1 MEDILSLVTSAKI
14 ADCTREEVLRSFGV
28 RNFDICFVCIGTN
41 FQSSLEITSQLKEL
55 GAPYVI
61 SKATRDI
68 QAKFLLRNGADEVV
82 YPDRDIA
89 KRLAIKVSANHVYD
103 YMEMGDY
110 SIYEI
115 QPLEEWVGKSIK
127 LTSERISS
135 KFSSFSSTAITSLP
149 FSTRSMHKCLPNL
162 PIPITNID
170 FISLSLLT
178 NRDLFFINLILAA
191 VCTLIMAGLET
202 LPLSDILMEIFSAIG
217 TVGIST
223 RITRHIKYKEGSPSW
238 W

>member
-1 MEDILSLVTSAKI
+1 MKSILVIGIGRFGKHLCMDLVQNGNDVMAVDEKEDNLEDILSVVTSVKI

-28 RNFDICFVCIGTN
+28 SNFDICFVCIGTN
-41 FQSSLEITSQLKEL
+41 FQSSLEITSLLKEM

-89 KRLAIKVSANHVYD
+89 KRIAIKVSANHVYD

-127 LTSERISS
+127 QMNFRV
-135 KFSSFSSTAITSLP
+135 KYNA
-149 FSTRSMHKCLPNL
+149 
-162 PIPITNID
+162 NI
-170 FISLSLLT
+170 L
-178 NRDLFFINLILAA
+178 
-191 VCTLIMAGLET
+191 
-202 LPLSDILMEIFSAIG
+202 
-217 TVGIST
+217 GI
-223 RITRHIKYKEGSPSW
+223 KKEGQSTLLPDADHIFTAEEHLMVIGKKEDIDRIVKRL
-238 W
+238 

>member
-1 MEDILSLVTSAKI
+1 MKSILVIGIGRFGKHLCMDLVQNGNDVMAVDEKEDNLEDILSVVTSVKI

-28 RNFDICFVCIGTN
+28 SNFDICFVCIGTN
-41 FQSSLEITSQLKEL
+41 FQSSLEITSLLKEM

-89 KRLAIKVSANHVYD
+89 KRIAIKVSANHVYD

-127 LTSERISS
+127 ETNFRARYNANILGIKREGKSIL
-135 KFSSFSSTAITSLP
+135 LP
-149 FSTRSMHKCLPNL
+149 SADYVFNADEHLMIIGEK
-162 PIPITNID
+162 
-170 FISLSLLT
+170 
-178 NRDLFFINLILAA
+178 
-191 VCTLIMAGLET
+191 V
-202 LPLSDILMEIFSAIG
+202 DIEKL
-217 TVGIST
+217 V
-223 RITRHIKYKEGSPSW
+223 RKL
-238 W
+238 

>member
-1 MEDILSLVTSAKI
+1 MKSILVIGIGRFGKHLCMDLVQNGNDVMAVDEKEENLEDILALVTSAKI

-55 GAPYVI
+55 GAPCVI

-127 LTSERISS
+127 ETNFRVKYNANILGIKKEGESTLMPDAEHVFSAEEHLMVIGRREDIERIV
-135 KFSSFSSTAITSLP
+135 KRL
-149 FSTRSMHKCLPNL
+149 
-162 PIPITNID
+162 
-170 FISLSLLT
+170 
-178 NRDLFFINLILAA
+178 
-191 VCTLIMAGLET
+191 
-202 LPLSDILMEIFSAIG
+202 
-217 TVGIST
+217 
-223 RITRHIKYKEGSPSW
+223 
-238 W
+238 

>member
-127 LTSERISS
+127 QMNFRVKYNANILGIKREGQSTLLPDADHVFQADEHLMVIGKKMDIDRIV
-135 KFSSFSSTAITSLP
+135 KRL
-149 FSTRSMHKCLPNL
+149 
-162 PIPITNID
+162 
-170 FISLSLLT
+170 
-178 NRDLFFINLILAA
+178 
-191 VCTLIMAGLET
+191 
-202 LPLSDILMEIFSAIG
+202 
-217 TVGIST
+217 
-223 RITRHIKYKEGSPSW
+223 
-238 W
+238 

>member
-1 MEDILSLVTSAKI
+1 MKSILVIGIGRFGKHLCMDLVQNGNDVMAVDEKEDNLEDILSVVTSVKI

-28 RNFDICFVCIGTN
+28 SNFDICFVCIGTN
-41 FQSSLEITSQLKEL
+41 FQSSLEITSLLKEME
-55 GAPYVI
+55 APYVI

-89 KRLAIKVSANHVYD
+89 KRIAIKVSANHVYD

-127 LTSERISS
+127 QMNFRV
-135 KFSSFSSTAITSLP
+135 KYNA
-149 FSTRSMHKCLPNL
+149 
-162 PIPITNID
+162 NI
-170 FISLSLLT
+170 L
-178 NRDLFFINLILAA
+178 
-191 VCTLIMAGLET
+191 
-202 LPLSDILMEIFSAIG
+202 
-217 TVGIST
+217 GI
-223 RITRHIKYKEGSPSW
+223 KKEGQSTLLPDADHIFTAEEHLMVIGKKEDIDRIVKRL
-238 W
+238 

>member
-1 MEDILSLVTSAKI
+1 MKSILVIGIGRFGKHLCMDLVQNGNDVMAVDEKEDNLEDILSVVTSVKI

-28 RNFDICFVCIGTN
+28 SNFDICFVCIGTN
-41 FQSSLEITSQLKEL
+41 FQSSLEITSLLKEM

-89 KRLAIKVSANHVYD
+89 KRIAIKVSANHVYD

-127 LTSERISS
+127 QMNFRV
-135 KFSSFSSTAITSLP
+135 KYNA
-149 FSTRSMHKCLPNL
+149 
-162 PIPITNID
+162 NI
-170 FISLSLLT
+170 L
-178 NRDLFFINLILAA
+178 
-191 VCTLIMAGLET
+191 
-202 LPLSDILMEIFSAIG
+202 
-217 TVGIST
+217 GI
-223 RITRHIKYKEGSPSW
+223 KKEGQSTLLPDADHIFTAEEHLMVIGKREDIDRIVKRL
-238 W
+238 

>member
-1 MEDILSLVTSAKI
+1 MKSILVIGIGRFGKHLCMDLVQNGNDVMAVDEKEENLEDILSLVTSAKI

-28 RNFDICFVCIGTN
+28 RNFDICFVYIGTN

-89 KRLAIKVSANHVYD
+89 KRIAIKVSANHVYD

-127 LTSERISS
+127 EINFRVKYNANILGIKKEGERTLLPDADHV
-135 KFSSFSSTAITSLP
+135 FSSEEHLMVIG
-149 FSTRSMHKCLPNL
+149 RRED
-162 PIPITNID
+162 ID
-170 FISLSLLT
+170 
-178 NRDLFFINLILAA
+178 
-191 VCTLIMAGLET
+191 
-202 LPLSDILMEIFSAIG
+202 
-217 TVGIST
+217 
-223 RITRHIKYKEGSPSW
+223 RIVKRL
-238 W
+238 